1 MSSKIRL
8 EAAQPDA
15 APRLT
20 ARRGGPF
27 WSYGFRPFFVLAAC
41 AAIGTLIVLVAGF
54 AGTSSGVADAL
65 PLARWHGHEMLFG
78 FVGAAIAGFLL
89 TAVPSW
95 TGTKAVSGAPLG
107 ALAALWLLA
116 RAALSPWLGLQVTPW
131 TLLSPLFFLALGAVL
146 SVPLVRKRNYRNF
159 QFLLLLA
166 LLGAADLLFVAAQF
180 GWVAAPPFD
189 PLRFAAN
196 VVLLLIAVVGGRI
209 VPLFTRNALV
219 QRGEQSSI
227 VPTPWL
233 ERASLAAVVAVIL
246 VDLIRPETAFA
257 GTVAAVAAVLL
268 TVRVSRWRGYRTLQM
283 PIVVILHAGYAWLPI
298 ALALKSAWLLLH
310 APWAAN
316 WLHALTAGAFGTM
329 ILGVMTRVALGHTGR
344 PLVVARPI
352 SVAYVLVILGAGLRV
367 AGPALAPSLFVPL
380 LFAAAVLWGGAFLI
394 FLVVY
399 WPILSASRVDDAAAR

>member
-1 MSSKIRL
+1 MSSKIQL
-8 EAAQPDA
+8 EAAQPDST
-15 APRLT
+15 PRVA

-54 AGTSSGVADAL
+54 AGASGVSDAL
-65 PLARWHGHEMLFG
+65 PLARWHGHEMVFG

-116 RAALSPWLGLQVTPW
+116 RAALSPWLGLQATPW
-131 TLLSPLFFLALGAVL
+131 TLLSPLFFLALGVVL
-146 SVPLVRKRNYRNF
+146 SVPLLRSRNYRNF

-166 LLGAADLLFVAAQF
+166 LLGAADLLFVAVQL

-227 VPTPWL
+227 VLIPWL
-233 ERASLAAVVAVIL
+233 ERASLAVLVAVIL
-246 VDLIRPETAFA
+246 VDVIRPETVFA
-257 GTVAAVAAVLL
+257 GAVAAVAAVLL
-268 TVRVSRWRGYRTLQM
+268 GSRVSRWQGYCTLQM

-344 PLVVARPI
+344 QLVVARPI
-352 SVAYVLVILGAGLRV
+352 SVAYVLVILGAALRV
-367 AGPALAPSLFVPL
+367 AGPTLVPSLFVPL
-380 LFAAAVLWGGAFLI
+380 LLAAALLWGGAFLI

-399 WPILSASRVDDAAAR
+399 WPILSAPRADDAAAR